1 MLEVVIYITIL
12 KNIWLLWLE
21 DIMQHMKHMY
31 IPLKKTK
38 TFSTYRQFA
47 RGNEKFFYE
56 INNKRVSK
64 SKYLKTLSPLEKS
77 CKKVVSQPYYFL

>member
-1 MLEVVIYITIL
+1 MLEVVIYIKIL

-21 DIMQHMKHMY
+21 DYLEDEKQ
-31 IPLKKTK
+31 
-38 TFSTYRQFA
+38 
-47 RGNEKFFYE
+47 KFFYE

>member
-38 TFSTYRQFA
+38 IFSTYRQFV

-64 SKYLKTLSPLEKS
+64 SKIM
-77 CKKVVSQPYYFL
+77 

>member
-1 MLEVVIYITIL
+1 MVIMVRGYHAAHETYVYTA
-12 KNIWLLWLE
+12 
-21 DIMQHMKHMY
+21 Q
-31 IPLKKTK
+31 KKTK
-38 TFSTYRQFA
+38 IFSTYRQFV

>member
-1 MLEVVIYITIL
+1 MVIMVRGYHAAHETYVYTA
-12 KNIWLLWLE
+12 
-21 DIMQHMKHMY
+21 Q
-31 IPLKKTK
+31 KKTK
-38 TFSTYRQFA
+38 IFSTYRQFV

-64 SKYLKTLSPLEKS
+64 SKYLKTLSPFEKS

>member
-1 MLEVVIYITIL
+1 MVI
-12 KNIWLLWLE
+12 
-21 DIMQHMKHMY
+21 MV
-31 IPLKKTK
+31 
-38 TFSTYRQFA
+38 

>member
-1 MLEVVIYITIL
+1 MVI
-12 KNIWLLWLE
+12 
-21 DIMQHMKHMY
+21 MV
-31 IPLKKTK
+31 
-38 TFSTYRQFA
+38 

-64 SKYLKTLSPLEKS
+64 SKYLKTLSPFEKS

>member
-1 MLEVVIYITIL
+1 MV
-12 KNIWLLWLE
+12 
-21 DIMQHMKHMY
+21 
-31 IPLKKTK
+31 
-38 TFSTYRQFA
+38 

-77 CKKVVSQPYYFL
+77 

>member
-1 MLEVVIYITIL
+1 MVIMVRGYHAAHETFVYTAQ
-12 KNIWLLWLE
+12 KNS
-21 DIMQHMKHMY
+21 
-31 IPLKKTK
+31 LKKTK
-38 TFSTYRQFA
+38 TFSTYRQFV

>member
-1 MLEVVIYITIL
+1 MAFFDYARGGNLYYNT
-12 KNIWLLWLE
+12 K
-21 DIMQHMKHMY
+21 KHMV
-31 IPLKKTK
+31 IMV
-38 TFSTYRQFA
+38 

-64 SKYLKTLSPLEKS
+64 SKYLKTLSQFEKS